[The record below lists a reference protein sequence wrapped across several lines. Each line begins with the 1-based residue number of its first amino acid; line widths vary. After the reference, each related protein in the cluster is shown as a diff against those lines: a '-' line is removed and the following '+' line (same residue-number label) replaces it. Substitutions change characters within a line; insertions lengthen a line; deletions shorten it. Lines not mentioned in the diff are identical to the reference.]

1 MNTFSLVIATIKRR
15 KELEELLESITKINS
30 KSLLEVIIIDQ
41 NENGFLLDIIKK
53 YKQKLPIKYTNV
65 NFKGSSKA
73 RNYGARIAKG
83 SIIGF
88 PDDDCEILQNTLNK
102 VNEIFEN
109 NKDVIAVFGRVQ
121 DKKGNK
127 DIINYL
133 KRSTKINYF
142 NLYKAAIECSFFIK
156 REEFIEIG
164 GFDENLGPGN
174 YYAFDEGAD
183 IFFRL
188 LYKKQVMKYI
198 KDTFFYHPSK
208 KDELNLN
215 NLYNQGLGQAGLAKK
230 HLKKYK
236 RFIPYFLFM
245 LKNLKAFILFFK
257 GKLTNDKVLEHRNRI
272 ILVGRRDGLRS
283 KIEI

>member
-15 KELEELLESITKINS
+15 NKLEELLESITKINS
-30 KSLLEVIIIDQ
+30 KLLLEVIIIDQ
-41 NENGFLLDIIKK
+41 NENGLLSDTIKK
-53 YKQKLPIKYTNV
+53 YKGKLPIKYTNV

-83 SIIGF
+83 SIIVF
-88 PDDDCEILQNTLNK
+88 PDDDCEILQDTLDK

-109 NKDVIAVFGRVQ
+109 NKEVIAVFGRVQ
-121 DKKGNK
+121 DKSSKK

-133 KRSTKINYF
+133 KHSININYF
-142 NLYKAAIECSFFIK
+142 NLYKTAIECSFFIK
-156 REEFIEIG
+156 KEEFKKVG
-164 GFDENLGPGN
+164 GFDERLGPEN

-198 KDTFFYHPSK
+198 KDTLFYHPSK
-208 KDELNLN
+208 KSELNFN
-215 NLYNQGLGQAGLAKK
+215 KLYNQGLGQAGLAKK
-230 HLKKYK
+230 HWKKYK